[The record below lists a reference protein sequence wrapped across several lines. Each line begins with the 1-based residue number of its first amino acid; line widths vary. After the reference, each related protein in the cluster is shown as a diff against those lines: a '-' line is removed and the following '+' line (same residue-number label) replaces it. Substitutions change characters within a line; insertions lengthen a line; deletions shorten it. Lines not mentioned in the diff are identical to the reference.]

1 MVLRERPTGP
11 PREDRT
17 TMVTAALGW
26 LGMAGTFLAYVLLW
40 KGRLSPESLAYALL
54 NTAGGLLGGTASALY
69 GAWPSVASNV
79 VWALVGLQSVI
90 TAWSQRDASPSALEP
105 EPEPEPTGPPFPT
118 GPAPVLRLA
127 GTPDLRDDRT
137 LTAA

>member
-1 MVLRERPTGP
+1 MI
-11 PREDRT
+11 
-17 TMVTAALGW
+17 TAALGW

-40 KGRLSPESLAYALL
+40 KGRVSSESLAYALL

-90 TAWSQRDASPSALEP
+90 AAWAQRDPAPSAFEP
-105 EPEPEPTGPPFPT
+105 DPEPTGPPFPT

-127 GTPDLRDDRT
+127 STSDLRDDRT
-137 LTAA
+137 FTAA